1 MPGKANISPDLLRC
15 RYMQTSDARDPH
27 ERAAPA
33 VKPFRL
39 YTAASVGPA
48 IRHYREEAGLT
59 QKELADMAGLNRS
72 YLSELE
78 QGRETEQMR
87 RILRLL
93 KLLGVRATLQKADW

>member
-1 MPGKANISPDLLRC
+1 
-15 RYMQTSDARDPH
+15 MQTLYTPDDSAGAARA
-27 ERAAPA
+27 ER
-33 VKPFRL
+33 PFRL
-39 YTAASVGPA
+39 YAAASVGPA

-59 QKELADMAGLNRS
+59 QEELASMAGLNRS

-93 KLLGVRATLQKADW
+93 KLLGVRATLRKADW

>member
-1 MPGKANISPDLLRC
+1 
-15 RYMQTSDARDPH
+15 MQTSDSHRPGESIDRPD
-27 ERAAPA
+27 
-33 VKPFRL
+33 KPFRL

-59 QKELADMAGLNRS
+59 QEQLADMAGLNRS